1 MKKKDK
7 SRILIL
13 KGLTL
18 HLKGMPLKKIDNFY
32 NLYFHENSFREVDI
46 SFTNYLTN
54 NTIRNRGIIEA
65 ILKQYVKKKN
75 YLKTL

>member
-18 HLKGMPLKKIDNFY
+18 HLKGMPLKKIDNSINFKV
-32 NLYFHENSFREVDI
+32 NNKIGKNILI
-46 SFTNYLTN
+46 SFDNEQFSRLFFN
-54 NTIRNRGIIEA
+54 LI
-65 ILKQYVKKKN
+65 KN
-75 YLKTL
+75 